1 MDFLKRICRELVL
14 AIPLCVIH
22 IREGGTAHTQRV
34 LEEITCYKLS
44 SFLKLEK
51 FRFDLAPV
59 ELLIETFC
67 TLCINST
74 ARPVSTLCSNKQDN
88 NDKLSKQASDVTL
101 NWESSNL
108 MKTKA
113 R

>member
-1 MDFLKRICRELVL
+1 MGRISTFNYIFKDKMDFLKRICRELVL

-59 ELLIETFC
+59 ELLIETFLHIMYKQHC
-67 TLCINST
+67 SAYINFM
-74 ARPVSTLCSNKQDN
+74 LQ
-88 NDKLSKQASDVTL
+88 
-101 NWESSNL
+101 
-108 MKTKA
+108 
-113 R
+113 